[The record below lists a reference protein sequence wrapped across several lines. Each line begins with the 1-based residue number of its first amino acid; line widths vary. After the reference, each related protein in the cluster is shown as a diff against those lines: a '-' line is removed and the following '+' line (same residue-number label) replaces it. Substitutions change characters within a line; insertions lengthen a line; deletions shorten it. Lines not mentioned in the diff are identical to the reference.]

1 LTDVVSE
8 KAHEQN
14 PKAQILMSDEIP
26 MTKIQKDGEEFAVA
40 NYSHFEQGGFGFG
53 TWSFLEHR
61 DLTIEIS
68 NVWCLP

>member
-1 LTDVVSE
+1 
-8 KAHEQN
+8 
-14 PKAQILMSDEIP
+14 MSDEIP
-26 MTKIQKDGEEFAVA
+26 MTKIQKDGEEFAVE

-53 TWSFLEHR
+53 TWSFLGHR